1 MKWVENSLHIG
12 FEGGTILTVPN
23 SEVTLK
29 GVDNEAIAT
38 MFGSKI
44 QQAIKE
50 SRIRLRELEE
60 GKLKTECVSMIV
72 TEKGAIVSLSLGLVR
87 GLEIQKKLY
96 T

>member
-60 GKLKTECVSMIV
+60 GKLKTECVLMIV

>member
-38 MFGSKI
+38 MFGSEI